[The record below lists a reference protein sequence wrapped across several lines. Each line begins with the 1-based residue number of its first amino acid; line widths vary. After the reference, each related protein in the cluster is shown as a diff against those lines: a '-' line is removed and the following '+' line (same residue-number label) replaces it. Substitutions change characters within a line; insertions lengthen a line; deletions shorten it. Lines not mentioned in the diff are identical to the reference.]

1 MSRGGAGEGDRRM
14 YICTCRALTFKNF
27 CQGGDKS
34 EAIRDFM
41 RILSVSHTV
50 VPEGDLTDPA
60 KIKYQAESPDEGALS
75 QFAKAIGW

>member
-1 MSRGGAGEGDRRM
+1 LH
-14 YICTCRALTFKNF
+14 LTTVAYYRE
-27 CQGGDKS
+27 GGDKA

-75 QFAKAIGW
+75 QFAKAIGWYFFLNLFLVPG